1 MITRQRR
8 AAKRDAWLKRIV
20 LFTATTAVCGNMA
33 NPAFSRDYFNPA
45 LLETGRSGQQPV
57 DLSVFENGNQVP
69 GKYRVDIWVNDM
81 LMETRDVRF
90 VIKPGGDDKAGLQP
104 CLTGRIYNGSA

>member
-1 MITRQRR
+1 MAEAHRLIHGNHGGMRQYGQPC
-8 AAKRDAWLKRIV
+8 L
-20 LFTATTAVCGNMA
+20 
-33 NPAFSRDYFNPA
+33 SRDYFNPA

-104 CLTGRIYNGSA
+104 CLTGRIYNGSG